1 NTQSGSHGWRRDSNL
16 TVAARRWSLF
26 GSAAAQY
33 CSRDCCPHLL
43 ALLIVAWSRGW
54 LNRSFVR
61 ASTVTVQS
69 VAVLPLGNLSGDQEQ
84 DFFPDGMTDELI
96 TMLAK
101 TSSLRVCER
110 ENIKAA
116 LSGTIA
122 ALGSQYVMSLEAVNC
137 RSATHWLASR
147 LRRRER
153 KGSARI
159 SSAAS
164 RLREKLGES
173 LASIQK
179 FDKPVEEVTTSSLG
193 ALKAYTQ
200 GAELFGS
207 GQQLK
212 AIPFFERAK
221 ELDPNFAA
229 AYGELASI
237 YSNNGEEERS
247 LEYEKKAFALRDR
260 VSEREKLAITR
271 AYHWMVTGEL
281 DKEMETEE
289 MWRQAYPRDTVP
301 LNDLAVN
308 HAIFLGSSRRARRR
322 PTMRS
327 GLALMSS
334 PSLMWLQLRIWH
346 RTVPMRPG
354 RFSTPG

>member
-1 NTQSGSHGWRRDSNL
+1 MEEAADSQLRSVCGTGSRNTQSGSHGWRRDSNL

-137 RSATHWLASR
+137 RSGDTLA
-147 LRRRER
+147 RE
-153 KGSARI
+153 
-159 SSAAS
+159 
-164 RLREKLGES
+164 
-173 LASIQK
+173 Q
-179 FDKPVEEVTTSSLG
+179 VT
-193 ALKAYTQ
+193 AD
-200 GAELFGS
+200 
-207 GQQLK
+207 
-212 AIPFFERAK
+212 AK
-221 ELDPNFAA
+221 EKVLPALAPPLLGFAK
-229 AYGELASI
+229 S
-237 YSNNGEEERS
+237 
-247 LEYEKKAFALRDR
+247 
-260 VSEREKLAITR
+260 
-271 AYHWMVTGEL
+271 
-281 DKEMETEE
+281 
-289 MWRQAYPRDTVP
+289 
-301 LNDLAVN
+301 
-308 HAIFLGSSRRARRR
+308 
-322 PTMRS
+322 
-327 GLALMSS
+327 
-334 PSLMWLQLRIWH
+334 
-346 RTVPMRPG
+346 
-354 RFSTPG
+354 